1 MVFIEIAVLKEK
13 FDKIQY
19 GSLIT

>member
-1 MVFIEIAVLKEK
+1 MVFIEKAVLKEK
-13 FDKIQY
+13 YDKIQY